1 MTSFLKIITETVLYF
16 GRYLNICRVPDYL
29 SGTWLSTGYLN
40 IRRVPDYLPGTWI
53 SVGYLII
60 YRVPDYLPGTWI
72 SVGYL
77 IIYRVGQPGC
87 VVGIATRYRL
97 DGAGIESRWEGE
109 ILHTCPDRLEGPPS
123 LLYNGYRVFPGGKVR
138 PGRGADH
145 LPPSSAE
152 FKERIELYLYS
163 PSGLSWPVLGWT
175 LLYFTLPDYLSD
187 LCTLIVQLTWNSV
200 PNIWT

>member
-1 MTSFLKIITETVLYF
+1 
-16 GRYLNICRVPDYL
+16 
-29 SGTWLSTGYLN
+29 
-40 IRRVPDYLPGTWI
+40 
-53 SVGYLII
+53 
-60 YRVPDYLPGTWI
+60 
-72 SVGYL
+72 
-77 IIYRVGQPGC
+77 
-87 VVGIATRYRL
+87 
-97 DGAGIESRWEGE
+97 
-109 ILHTCPDRLEGPPS
+109 
-123 LLYNGYRVFPGGKVR
+123 VR

>member
-40 IRRVPDYLPGTWI
+40 IR
-53 SVGYLII
+53 
-60 YRVPDYLPGTWI
+60 RVPDYLPGTWI

-138 PGRGADH
+138 PGREAD
-145 LPPSSAE
+145 PSPLLVQRSKKSRAIPLLSLRA
-152 FKERIELYLYS
+152 FVAYERVKPTYK
-163 PSGLSWPVLGWT
+163 
-175 LLYFTLPDYLSD
+175 
-187 LCTLIVQLTWNSV
+187 
-200 PNIWT
+200 